1 MQNESSGPQVIRF
14 GTFELDVR
22 GGELRKR
29 GVKIKLQ
36 DQPMRILEMLLA
48 SPGLLVTREELRSRL
63 WPSDTTIDFDH
74 SLNKAVNKLR
84 EALDDSAEN
93 PRFVETI
100 PRRGYRMI
108 LPVGIAPPL
117 RTSTAAATSVA
128 VARLV
133 VRENDPE
140 VAQHATALT
149 RNLVARLG
157 QVRGYTGQMQVV
169 AFEGD
174 SARDATHLG

>member
-84 EALDDSAEN
+84 EALDDSADA
-93 PRFVETI
+93 PRFIETV
-100 PRRGYRMI
+100 PKRGYR
-108 LPVGIAPPL
+108 LLQSVTNAVPKA
-117 RTSTAAATSVA
+117 SVA
-128 VARLV
+128 VLPFL
-133 VRENDPE
+133 N
-140 VAQHATALT
+140 
-149 RNLVARLG
+149 
-157 QVRGYTGQMQVV
+157 
-169 AFEGD
+169 
-174 SARDATHLG
+174 